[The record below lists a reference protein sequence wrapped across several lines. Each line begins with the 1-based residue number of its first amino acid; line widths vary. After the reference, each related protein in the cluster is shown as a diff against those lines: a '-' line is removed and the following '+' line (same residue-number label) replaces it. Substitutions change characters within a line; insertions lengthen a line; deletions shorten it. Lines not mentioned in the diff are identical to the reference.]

1 MIGVWKCI
9 NCKNLIY
16 IKHLPENVSGEYQV
30 CRVCGEKLVFMYEK
44 MNREE
49 KVWFEQNKEKK

>member
-1 MIGVWKCI
+1 
-9 NCKNLIY
+9 
-16 IKHLPENVSGEYQV
+16 
-30 CRVCGEKLVFMYEK
+30 VCGEKLVFMYEK